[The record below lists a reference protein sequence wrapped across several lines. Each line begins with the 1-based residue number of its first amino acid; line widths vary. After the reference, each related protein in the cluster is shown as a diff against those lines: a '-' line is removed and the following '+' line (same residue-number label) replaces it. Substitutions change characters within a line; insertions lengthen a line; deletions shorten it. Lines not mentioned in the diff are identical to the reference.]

1 MSTLEVSKFDGSG
14 DFRLWQVKMQSI
26 LIDKSLDI
34 ALEKVDSDLA
44 SASKDESKMIDKR
57 VLVVL
62 RLALADNVLRQVCEE
77 KSALALWNKL
87 ESLYLDKSLSSR
99 FYLMMRLFR
108 MRMQEGTPIKQY
120 IDEFNKVVLDYQNV
134 ANSMDKDHL
143 AILFLC
149 SLPDSYDS
157 IRDQIL
163 YGTYSIAMDDITSIL
178 LSKNLL
184 KKSRM
189 VSDRGPRD
197 CS

>member
-26 LIDKSLDI
+26 LIDKSLAI

-44 SASKDESKMIDKR
+44 SASKDESKTIDKR
-57 VLVVL
+57 ALAVL

-87 ESLYLDKSLSSR
+87 ESLYLDKSLSSH

-120 IDEFNKVVLDYQNV
+120 IDEFNKAVLDY
-134 ANSMDKDHL
+134 
-143 AILFLC
+143 
-149 SLPDSYDS
+149 
-157 IRDQIL
+157 
-163 YGTYSIAMDDITSIL
+163 
-178 LSKNLL
+178 
-184 KKSRM
+184 
-189 VSDRGPRD
+189 
-197 CS
+197 

>member
-1 MSTLEVSKFDGSG
+1 MSTLEVSKFNGSG

-44 SASKDESKMIDKR
+44 SASKDESKTIDKR
-57 VLVVL
+57 ALAVL

-77 KSALALWNKL
+77 KSAMALWKKL
-87 ESLYLDKSLSSR
+87 EYLYLDKSLSNH

-120 IDEFNKVVLDYQNV
+120 IDEFNKAVLDYQNV

-163 YGTYSIAMDDITSIL
+163 YGTDSIAMDDITSIL

-197 CS
+197 CL